1 MRESIRSISQPS
13 MLACLLVVV
22 WALVSTVVGMGHVAL
37 EPIPNDG
44 ALYAYVSHLW
54 LQGNIPYLAVWEHKP
69 PGIFALGAMVFWIL
83 PSSLTILA
91 MVEGVFILS
100 SILMIVLF
108 VRELGGSWVSSSLA
122 GVCASMACNS
132 FFYHDSNNLP
142 EVYLIL
148 PVIVSMYCF
157 IRADHSFKGR
167 WIFFA
172 GVCSGIASIFK
183 PTGLIPYIAQ
193 VAFLFLLW
201 VCFQKISLKEF
212 LVSTMTNTVGVGIA
226 WLPCVLYFGLH
237 NGLLELFDAAFLYNV
252 KYGAA
257 SQKPFYVIPFDIL
270 ENIQI
275 LSGLVV
281 CALCGLGIFLI
292 HFFSLRRYVRPYS
305 KVGTRI
311 LFFLPLVLLWNL
323 GDLCGALAGGRN
335 YTHYFL
341 PLTASLSV
349 TAGVVYALE
358 VDRLSRIS
366 RLVFV
371 RAFIIL
377 LLVGPLL
384 FSQASDI
391 GAMGRLLVNP
401 PSFTYAW
408 RAVAEEIK
416 TRQLPGDTLFI
427 WDYLP
432 AIYFETKMQSPSRN
446 LDARNLA
453 VWKENM
459 NQQQSDEI
467 WQELWHDL
475 KEAPPRFLVEKV
487 KSAQEVQ
494 RGGVLYK
501 QFRGFVDSRYT
512 LIYEYY
518 GHQLYE
524 LKGKVDNNAPQA
536 ARS

>member
-1 MRESIRSISQPS
+1 M
-13 MLACLLVVV
+13 
-22 WALVSTVVGMGHVAL
+22 
-37 EPIPNDG
+37 
-44 ALYAYVSHLW
+44 
-54 LQGNIPYLAVWEHKP
+54 
-69 PGIFALGAMVFWIL
+69 
-83 PSSLTILA
+83 
-91 MVEGVFILS
+91 
-100 SILMIVLF
+100 
-108 VRELGGSWVSSSLA
+108 
-122 GVCASMACNS
+122 
-132 FFYHDSNNLP
+132 
-142 EVYLIL
+142 
-148 PVIVSMYCF
+148 
-157 IRADHSFKGR
+157 
-167 WIFFA
+167 
-172 GVCSGIASIFK
+172 
-183 PTGLIPYIAQ
+183 
-193 VAFLFLLW
+193 
-201 VCFQKISLKEF
+201 
-212 LVSTMTNTVGVGIA
+212 
-226 WLPCVLYFGLH
+226 
-237 NGLLELFDAAFLYNV
+237 
-252 KYGAA
+252 
-257 SQKPFYVIPFDIL
+257 
-270 ENIQI
+270 
-275 LSGLVV
+275 
-281 CALCGLGIFLI
+281 
-292 HFFSLRRYVRPYS
+292 
-305 KVGTRI
+305 
-311 LFFLPLVLLWNL
+311 
-323 GDLCGALAGGRN
+323 
-335 YTHYFL
+335 
-341 PLTASLSV
+341 
-349 TAGVVYALE
+349 
-358 VDRLSRIS
+358 SRIS

-391 GAMGRLLVNP
+391 GSMGRLLVNP

-408 RAVAEEIK
+408 KAVAEEIK

-475 KEAPPRFLVEKV
+475 KEAPPRFLVDKV

-494 RGGVLYK
+494 MGGVLYR